1 MIINTCPL
9 SYVTPDDLK
18 EPLTPAHFLKG
29 KRTMSIPDGISGDQD
44 WDDDIQITIP
54 ELSRRMRH
62 LNSVLNHFW
71 KQWNGEYLIELWE
84 SHDYGSIEA
93 QTTTISA
100 GDVVLVHDYD
110 PWTLWKL
117 AKVEEVITGW
127 DGHSWGAVIRVPGKN
142 HSKLLRHPIQRLYP
156 LETSCNKESKGG
168 NSKDDSTI
176 TEPKEVLHSATTSDS
191 EASSAK
197 NWHKRVAAIAAAD
210 RVKACAVCENLWLS
224 MWTNYKCK

>member
-1 MIINTCPL
+1 MVGGMFERLIRSTKRLEKVIGRAKLDYDELMTVVTQVEMIINTCPL

-18 EPLTPAHFLKG
+18 EPLMPAYFLTG
-29 KRTMSIPDGISGDQD
+29 KRTMSIPDRISGDQD

-110 PWTLWKL
+110 P
-117 AKVEEVITGW
+117 
-127 DGHSWGAVIRVPGKN
+127 
-142 HSKLLRHPIQRLYP
+142 
-156 LETSCNKESKGG
+156 
-168 NSKDDSTI
+168 
-176 TEPKEVLHSATTSDS
+176 
-191 EASSAK
+191 
-197 NWHKRVAAIAAAD
+197 
-210 RVKACAVCENLWLS
+210 
-224 MWTNYKCK
+224 